1 MHFGSVGNKS
11 PVLEHHH
18 FGELPGGNPVF
29 WRLPPPKPATFTED
43 APDEAAE
50 TAEEVETT
58 EEMGMRHDETR
69 FLWAGWKWLECQCV
83 TSSIF

>member
-58 EEMGMRHDETR
+58 EEAEEIGMRPGFFWR
-69 FLWAGWKWLECQCV
+69 VGNGWNVNVLLPQ
-83 TSSIF
+83 FF